1 MMEELLS
8 TIPFERLGHRANG
21 FLCAAK
27 HISTTL
33 KKRDRVQII
42 ETGTARI
49 VDNWEG
55 DGQSTLVW
63 DKIAQLNQNRV
74 NVLSIDLN
82 PEAIDAAWN
91 QTHCVEYRGGDS
103 LTALRSLDV
112 KTLAET
118 YLVYLD
124 SMDWHESINL
134 DSAFHALS
142 ELAVIYHALPS
153 GCMVMVDDAHGPKA
167 GKHWMVEMFFAKQQI
182 TPVRK
187 HYQFCWI
194 KP

>member
-1 MMEELLS
+1 MMKEILS
-8 TIPFERLGHRANG
+8 IVPFDRLGHRAAG

-27 HISTTL
+27 HISMTL
-33 KKRDRVQII
+33 KKRHHVQIL

-63 DKIAQLNQNRV
+63 DKIAQINQDRV
-74 NVLSIDLN
+74 SVLSIDCN
-82 PEAIDAAWN
+82 PEAIDAAWT
-91 QTHCVEYRGGDS
+91 QTNFVEYRGGDS
-103 LTALRSLDV
+103 LTALRSLSA
-112 KTLAET
+112 KILAET

-124 SMDWHESINL
+124 SMDWHESLNL

-153 GCMVMVDDAHGPKA
+153 GCMVMVDDAHGPNA

-187 HYQFCWI
+187 HYQFSWI
-194 KP
+194 IP